1 MYFVQESV
9 VLLRFVVSLG
19 VFSAVCTT
27 SSHSPDDPRRY
38 GSLSSSAASTKIYSS
53 ASRVARIDGDVFLGG
68 LVPVH
73 AKGNGSAICGE
84 LNEQVGIHRVE
95 AMLYAMD
102 QVITFNLYFL
112 LF

>member
-1 MYFVQESV
+1 MSFVQESAF
-9 VLLRFVVSLG
+9 LLRFVVLLG
-19 VFSAVCTT
+19 IFIVTCSTI
-27 SSHSPDDPRRY
+27 SHSPDDPRRY
-38 GSLSSSAASTKIYSS
+38 GSPSSSTSTKVHSS

-73 AKGNGSAICGE
+73 AKGNGSAKCGE

-102 QVITFNLYFL
+102 QVQVFELSFR